1 MKAPRLH
8 PSSGGAAYWAL
19 GWLALVAAVGLLAPW
34 LPLPYSAT
42 APDLA
47 NIAAPPTWHGPAPHY
62 AGTDPLGR
70 DVLAGLVAGSRQLL
84 LLSLPATALATA
96 LGALSGGAAGYWG
109 NHGLRLP
116 GWAGLLGLAAAWW
129 GLRPPLLVGL
139 GVALPL
145 AVLLVRYWR
154 RGWAV
159 PLDGLVLGASTLL
172 GTVPRLLLVL
182 AFAAGPPLGTG
193 WLLVLLVLLAWP
205 DMARLVRTQ
214 MRQVRTL
221 PYVEAARAA
230 GLPTGRVWWHHALP
244 AASQP
249 LRAFAP
255 LTLAALIGLES
266 TLAFLGI
273 GYSEATV
280 SWGQLL
286 GELRQAPGAWWLVAG
301 PGTLLLATLVALQ
314 SLARRSEV

>member
-1 MKAPRLH
+1 MKKPQLYR
-8 PSSGGAAYWAL
+8 PSWVAGRWAL
-19 GWLALVAAVGLLAPW
+19 GWLVLVAAVGLLAPW

-47 NIAAPPTWHGPAPHY
+47 NMAAPPTWQGPAPHY

-70 DVLAGLVAGSRQLL
+70 DLLAGLVVGARQLL
-84 LLSLPATALATA
+84 LLSLPATALATT
-96 LGALSGGAAGYWG
+96 LGALLGGSAGYWG
-109 NHGLRLP
+109 NRGLRLP
-116 GWAGLLGLAAAWW
+116 AWVGVLGLAATWYW
-129 GLRPPLLVGL
+129 LRPPLLVGL
-139 GVALPL
+139 GVALLPL
-145 AVLLVRYWR
+145 ALLARCWR
-154 RGWAV
+154 RGWAL
-159 PLDGLVLGASTLL
+159 PLDGLVLGAGTLL

-182 AFAAGPPLGTG
+182 AFAAGPPLGDG
-193 WLLVLLVLLAWP
+193 WLLALLALLAWP

-230 GLPTGRVWWHHALP
+230 GLPAARVWWRHALP
-244 AASQP
+244 AACRP

-273 GYSEATV
+273 GYSETTT

-301 PGTLLLATLVALQ
+301 PGTLLLVTLLALQ
-314 SLARRSEV
+314 VLARRADA